1 MEISILLAEDDI
13 NLGFV
18 IADQLRLEGFRVS
31 LATDGLDALK
41 RFSEHVYHLCIFDVM
56 MPKKDG
62 FTLAK
67 DIRSINKDIPILFY
81 LQKQ

>member
-41 RFSEHVYHLCIFDVM
+41 RFS
-56 MPKKDG
+56 
-62 FTLAK
+62 
-67 DIRSINKDIPILFY
+67 
-81 LQKQ
+81 